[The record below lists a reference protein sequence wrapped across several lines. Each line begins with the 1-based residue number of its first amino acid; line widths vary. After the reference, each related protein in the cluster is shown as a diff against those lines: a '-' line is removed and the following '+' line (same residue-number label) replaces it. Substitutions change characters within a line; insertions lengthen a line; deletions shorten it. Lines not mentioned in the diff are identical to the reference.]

1 MPDLVE
7 AAASGDRRRT
17 LEELRDYL
25 ARWLMDVEP
34 KNAAPLAKQ
43 LADVVR
49 ELSEMPA
56 TEANPLDALAA
67 RRSDRLSRATG
78 S

>member
-17 LEELRDYL
+17 LEQLRDYL
-25 ARWLMDVEP
+25 ARSLMDVEP

-49 ELSEMPA
+49 ELNEMPA
-56 TEANPLDALAA
+56 TEANELDELARQRAA
-67 RRSDRLSRATG
+67 RVAGAAS
-78 S
+78 